1 MTSSELALRLARRS
15 DAAHI
20 AAMSRSLIE
29 HGLRWSWTPER
40 VAASIRD
47 RNTHVLVA
55 CVDGQ
60 IVGFAI
66 MRYGD
71 EDARLDLFGVGHR
84 YRRHGVG
91 RRLLEWL
98 EKCAIVAGI
107 AHISLEVRAG
117 NIGAQSFYERMGY
130 RAIGHLPG
138 YYQGREAAIRM
149 RRTLRRPLE
158 GGAPS
163 PPRWRG
169 DGNANA

>member
-1 MTSSELALRLARRS
+1 MTSLELALRLARRS

-60 IVGFAI
+60 TIGFAI

-71 EDARLDLFGVGHR
+71 EEARLDLFGVAHR

-98 EKCAIVAGI
+98 EKCAVVAGI
-107 AHISLEVRAG
+107 AHISLEVRAA

-130 RAIGHLPG
+130 RAIGQLPG
-138 YYQGREAAIRM
+138 NVGQRDREDRAQR
-149 RRTLRRPLE
+149 LRHE
-158 GGAPS
+158 HDAPRLTA
-163 PPRWRG
+163 P
-169 DGNANA
+169 D